1 MTEKTLGQWD
11 GVSGGPFLN
20 AGVAKPARE
29 EEQCSKPFQFLL
41 EDKRKKYVSSM
52 SALIYSDGCAECFG
66 FTTRCYSCQTGLWA
80 AHSVARMCSGKRARN
95 HFRDCPLPTSF

>member
-29 EEQCSKPFQFLL
+29 EE
-41 EDKRKKYVSSM
+41 
-52 SALIYSDGCAECFG
+52 
-66 FTTRCYSCQTGLWA
+66 
-80 AHSVARMCSGKRARN
+80 
-95 HFRDCPLPTSF
+95 